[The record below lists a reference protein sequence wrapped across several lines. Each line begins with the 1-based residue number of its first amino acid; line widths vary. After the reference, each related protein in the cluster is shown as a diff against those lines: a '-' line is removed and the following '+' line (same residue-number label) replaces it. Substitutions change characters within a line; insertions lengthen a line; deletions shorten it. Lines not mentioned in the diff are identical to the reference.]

1 MSVPHNPAAKAAVVV
16 ATPKAQHVAFAP
28 EATKHVDAKLAVKAA
43 PAKPVEAKAAVQG
56 PKAAPAKP
64 VEAKAATHAPIAAPA
79 KPVEAKAAVQ
89 APKAAPAKPVEAK
102 AAVQPVGKVTQAALP
117 KPAAATPKAADI
129 QKEPENK
136 VAVMPRKALPQA
148 VSTKTS
154 PFASVEDQFRAAFAA
169 FKVC

>member
-1 MSVPHNPAAKAAVVV
+1 MAGHLAAAPAPVSVPHNPAAKAAVVV

-89 APKAAPAKPVEAK
+89 
-102 AAVQPVGKVTQAALP
+102 PVGKVTQAALP